1 MPEIISKI
9 LDVVYTFL
17 ELVCLYRYV
26 DIFYEQRDKR
36 GLWAHGR
43 PAVLGILIM
52 CNLLTVTFLNGIV
65 LTSPYTVIVM
75 LLECI
80 VFMQIFWKCDVLNSI
95 AIARGYFFVLSAFG
109 SLEIS
114 LTGLLGGEKLIYMT
128 IEEQG
133 TARIFYLL
141 IFGTNWY
148 ILNTL
153 FGKWL
158 KKKKIS
164 ISDMKYTAYISVVG
178 LVGLTFIITQMLAGF
193 KVSISVILFGYVL
206 LVSSGIFMFYYIVK
220 SKNLQM
226 LIGILDVQNEMLER
240 NYQQLSDFY
249 TANAGLSHDMNH
261 HLRSLYHMLQEGNPA
276 QARRYIES
284 LQNTLNFVEIE
295 RWTGIDVIDVILN
308 EMKKKA
314 EGKGICLDINAGV
327 VSQDIGIEKKDMC
340 SLFANLLENA
350 VEAAKEEVMVTI
362 KYVHRMLLVEVKN
375 DYQVKPLIKDGRL
388 MTRKENALRHGLGT
402 QNIERIVRKY
412 DGTIEY
418 KIQDH
423 EFYAG
428 IMMNDME

>member
-17 ELVCLYRYV
+17 ELVCLYRYM

-36 GLWAHGR
+36 GLWENGR
-43 PAVLGILIM
+43 PAVLGILII
-52 CNLLTVTFLNGIV
+52 CNLLTVIFLNRIV
-65 LTSPYTVIVM
+65 LTSPCTVIVM
-75 LLECI
+75 LVECI
-80 VFMQIFWKCDVLNSI
+80 VFMQIFWKCDVLNAI
-95 AIARGYFFVLSAFG
+95 AIAGGYFFVLSAFG

-114 LTGLLGGEKLIYMT
+114 LTGLLGEEKLIDMT
-128 IEEQG
+128 IKEQG

-193 KVSISVILFGYVL
+193 NVSITVILFGYIL

-249 TANAGLSHDMNH
+249 MANASLSHDMNH
-261 HLRSLYHMLQEGNPA
+261 HLRTLYHMLQEGNPA

-284 LQNTLNFVEIE
+284 LQNTLSFVEIE
-295 RWTGIDVIDVILN
+295 R
-308 EMKKKA
+308 
-314 EGKGICLDINAGV
+314 
-327 VSQDIGIEKKDMC
+327 
-340 SLFANLLENA
+340 
-350 VEAAKEEVMVTI
+350 
-362 KYVHRMLLVEVKN
+362 
-375 DYQVKPLIKDGRL
+375 
-388 MTRKENALRHGLGT
+388 
-402 QNIERIVRKY
+402 
-412 DGTIEY
+412 
-418 KIQDH
+418 
-423 EFYAG
+423 
-428 IMMNDME
+428 